1 MIRSDLRG
9 LPTIVTEKELFMTR
23 VNIGRQAFFRTL
35 KVRIGSSA
43 MGFFCKGEKLGPTPN
58 TRNSWNSQPRKSV
71 WGRASWWGIGRW
83 KTIKRKHQG

>member
-9 LPTIVTEKELFMTR
+9 LPTIATEKELFTTL

-43 MGFFCKGEKLGPTPN
+43 MGFCCKGEKLGSTPN
-58 TRNSWNSQPRKSV
+58 TRNSWNLQPRKSV
-71 WGRASWWGIGRW
+71 GKGIVVGNW
-83 KTIKRKHQG
+83 